1 MALART
7 KWAVVPAICLGL
19 AAATTPAFGFELFGV
34 RLFGGEKEPPP
45 PDAVTY
51 EVSFNTEADRNLT
64 RRLVAASRLEENKG
78 DPSPGAAA
86 LLATA
91 RGDYQRLLGV
101 LYADGRYG
109 GTISITVD
117 GREAADIPI
126 DATFGDEAQV
136 EISVNPGPVYLFD
149 NVSILNRPGP
159 IAGEHKVPQTPEE
172 LGLRSGAPARSGA
185 VIAAE
190 GALVGRWREKGHP
203 KARIAERTAT
213 AYHDDDEMDVAITVD
228 PGRSAVFGET
238 TVTGTEDMDPAF
250 VAWYAGIKPGE
261 PFTPEQ
267 LERARDQLRR
277 LEVFQAQRIVEAD
290 AITSDGTLP
299 IEIQVAESKRRVF
312 GVGAKYSTLDGAGL
326 EGYWRHRNLF
336 GRAEKLQVEGRV
348 GGINSPDPDEYNYRL
363 AVNFLKPGVFTPYTD
378 FSTTVFAE
386 QIAPDTYRSKSVGAR
401 AGLSH
406 RIGKRWTLD
415 GFAKVEAITIDR
427 TTVGDGDFLMFSL
440 PTAVNYDGSNDRLN
454 PTKGFRAG
462 AKFEPFYEAR
472 FSNVA
477 AVTEVQG
484 SVYQRLGTD
493 RFVLAAR
500 ASLGSIAGAP
510 LQEIPASRL
519 FFVGGGGSVRGY
531 PYRGVG
537 PRDGN
542 GEIIGGRSYF
552 TGSVEARVQVTQS
565 IGLVPFLDF
574 GNAYRNELPD
584 FSEPLKYGAG
594 LGLRYFTGLGPLR
607 FDVAFPLQPFEG
619 DPNVAFY
626 IGLGQAF

>member
-19 AAATTPAFGFELFGV
+19 AAATTPALGFELFGV

-51 EVSFNTEADRNLT
+51 DVTFDTEADRSLT

-91 RGDYQRLLGV
+91 RGDYQRLLAV

-126 DATFGDEAQV
+126 DATFGDEAEV

-159 IAGEHKVPQTPEE
+159 IAGERKVPKTPEE

-228 PGRSAVFGET
+228 PGRSAVFGGT

-401 AGLSH
+401 AGFSH
-406 RIGKRWTLD
+406 RIGKRWTVD

-462 AKFEPFYEAR
+462 VKFEPFYEAR

-493 RFVLAAR
+493 RVVLAAR
-500 ASLGSIAGAP
+500 GSLGSIAGAP

-519 FFVGGGGSVRGY
+519 FFAGGGGSIRGY

-537 PRDGN
+537 PRNSN

-552 TGSVEARVQVTQS
+552 TGSVEARVQVTDS

-607 FDVAFPLQPFEG
+607 FDVAFPLQPFDG